1 MLFEAEDGFFESP
14 VPFQSRVGLPAL
26 MCWNRLAKSR
36 SAREVILTRY
46 AIFGFELFE
55 KLPRWPGAAMGYIV

>member
-14 VPFQSRVGLPAL
+14 VPFQCRVGLPGVDVLVQAG
-26 MCWNRLAKSR
+26 KSR